1 MKRPGDDGRVPAFTL
16 VELLVVMAIVGVLA
30 SLLLPAAAR
39 MTGRARSTACRSNL
53 HQIGIGLR
61 LYLDDHGNRFPIM
74 INRSRGALPVPTNS
88 VEIVLGSRLGN
99 RRVLRCPSDRSRF
112 FEEVGSSY
120 FWNFLLNGQHADG
133 VRVLGVPVSGGGV
146 PVFSDQD
153 NFHAVLGPGR
163 SKNHLYADGRVKHF
177 FVLEPER

>member
-74 INRSRGALPVPTNS
+74 INRSRGYFRYRRTASRSSWEAGWETAGSCSVPPIAPGFLKRS
-88 VEIVLGSRLGN
+88 VRAISGTFCSTASMRTASGCWVSPCPGAGC
-99 RRVLRCPSDRSRF
+99 RCSATRTTSTPWWAPD
-112 FEEVGSSY
+112 
-120 FWNFLLNGQHADG
+120 
-133 VRVLGVPVSGGGV
+133 VRKTICTPTGG
-146 PVFSDQD
+146 
-153 NFHAVLGPGR
+153 
-163 SKNHLYADGRVKHF
+163 
-177 FVLEPER
+177 